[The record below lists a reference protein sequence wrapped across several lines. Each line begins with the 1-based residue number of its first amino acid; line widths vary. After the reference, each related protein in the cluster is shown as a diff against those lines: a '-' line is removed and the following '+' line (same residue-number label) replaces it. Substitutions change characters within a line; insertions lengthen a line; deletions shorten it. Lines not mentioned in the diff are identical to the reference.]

1 MEEITQQPALKHI
14 TSLTGFLEDVMRLS
28 IYAVES
34 GQLPADIEMDELYR
48 MWEIKVIEK
57 GMLTDNDITYLQD
70 CYQIL
75 STQLAPI
82 TAISLRATENKFTNS
97 GNSQMD
103 TAAGKHVRNLWVIS
117 FSVLSLIVLTN
128 IYQYM
133 FETDAANIAKENVE
147 AFNIANYLYT
157 FIISL
162 IPFLYGAFG
171 ACIFTLRQAEEQL
184 RERTFDPRRLPEY
197 RNRLVL
203 GTLSGGVIVLLY
215 SSGGSESDIKITEA
229 ALGFIGG
236 YSIDLIFS
244 LLDRIVNTLK
254 PAAKPTSGTPATT
267 PVISSKRQCVEDKTL
282 IKDSLQK
289 IKAEHEA
296 PPQLVPVTR
305 KESDNMV

>member
-1 MEEITQQPALKHI
+1 MEEIIQQPELQHI

-34 GQLPADIEMDELYR
+34 GQLHDDIEMDELYR
-48 MWEIKVIEK
+48 MWEVKVTQK
-57 GMLTDNDITYLQD
+57 AMLTDNDITYLQD

-75 STQLAPI
+75 SSQLAPI
-82 TAISLRATENKFTNS
+82 TAISLRATENKYTNS
-97 GNSQMD
+97 GNNQMD
-103 TAAGKHVRNLWVIS
+103 TAAGKHVRNLWFFS
-117 FSVLSLIVLTN
+117 FTALTMIVFTN

-133 FETDAANIAKENVE
+133 FETDAANIARLNVD
-147 AFNIANYLYT
+147 AFNIANYVYT
-157 FIISL
+157 FVISL

-171 ACIFTLRQAEEQL
+171 ACIFTLRQAEVQL

-215 SSGGSESDIKITEA
+215 SSGGSEADIKITEA

-254 PAAKPTSGTPATT
+254 PAGKPTNGTPATT
-267 PVISSKRQCVEDKTL
+267 PAASLKRQCVEDKSS

-289 IKAEHEA
+289 MKAEHEA
-296 PPQLVPVTR
+296 PTQLVSVTR
-305 KESDNMV
+305 KESDSVA